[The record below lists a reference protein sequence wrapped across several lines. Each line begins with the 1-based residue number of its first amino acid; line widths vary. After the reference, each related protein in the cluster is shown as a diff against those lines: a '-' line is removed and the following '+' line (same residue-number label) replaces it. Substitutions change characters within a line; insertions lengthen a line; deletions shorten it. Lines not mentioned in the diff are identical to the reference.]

1 MRILIFISL
10 MLPISSLWAVNKIE
24 VQALFSNKAVL
35 SIDGQR
41 RVLAVG
47 TTSPE
52 GVKLIA
58 ADSKNALLE
67 VDGKQK
73 NYTLGSSV
81 SLSYSK
87 PKNVEESVYADD
99 RGMYLSV
106 GSINGQS
113 VRFLLDTGATLVA
126 MNRSQAKR
134 LGLRYREEGERSGVS
149 TASGY
154 EKAYKIKL
162 KSVTLGKIKQ
172 HNVDAVVID
181 GNHPGPILLGMSFL
195 GKVKV
200 QHGGN
205 VMRLQQR

>member
-10 MLPISSLWAVNKIE
+10 MLPMSSLWAVNKIE